1 MYQIINIFDRDKSQS
16 YRKRLES
23 KTFTDGAATYLGDT
37 EKMKSNTEFHPDV
50 NDALRVD
57 LQREFQSV
65 SEVAQ
70 FCMPYK
76 ILGPFINSYKK
87 GDFYGKHVDNV
98 EMQGPT
104 RIDISFTLALSDPD
118 EYEGG
123 ELELH
128 LGAKPSTIKLN
139 AGDAIF
145 YPAGTMHQV
154 LPVTGGERLC
164 AVGWMQSR
172 VRDPH
177 KRQMLYELNTTVDRY
192 IKEHGMDETGLS
204 LQSVRGKLTQM
215 WVEY

>member
-1 MYQIINIFDRDKSQS
+1 MHQVIKIFDKDKALA
-16 YRKRLES
+16 YREQLKSR
-23 KTFTDGAATYLGDT
+23 TFADGAATYLGNT

-50 NDALRVD
+50 NDQFRID
-57 LQREFQSV
+57 LQRDFQSV
-65 SEVAQ
+65 PEVAQ

-76 ILGPFINSYKK
+76 ILGPFVNRYAD

-104 RIDISFTLALSDPD
+104 RIDISFTLFLSDPD

-123 ELELH
+123 DLELDVGSEPA
-128 LGAKPSTIKLN
+128 LVKLP
-139 AGDAIF
+139 AGQAIF

-154 LPVTGGERLC
+154 MPVTAGERLC

-177 KRQMLYELNTTVDRY
+177 KRQMLYELNTAVDTY
-192 IKEHGMDETGLS
+192 IREHGMDETGLS